1 MWRKARAKAEVD
13 ERQAEAL
20 AALEQTE
27 TSVRSSLQRADAL
40 QRSVA
45 ALRRLNQ
52 ENGFAPRLEMA
63 FRGEQ

>member
-1 MWRKARAKAEVD
+1 MKWRKRQVD
-13 ERQAEAL
+13 TDRRQAEAQ
-20 AALEQTE
+20 AALSRTE
-27 TSVRSSLQRADAL
+27 LDVRVSRQRADAL
-40 QRSVA
+40 QRSVS

>member
-1 MWRKARAKAEVD
+1 MWPWKR
-13 ERQAEAL
+13 EAPPADPEAV

-27 TSVRSSLQRADAL
+27 RMVQSSQRRADAL